1 MVFSIKKPVQ
11 STPLETLQS
20 ILTLET
26 VNAKELLTV
35 KENVIEIPNP
45 EISSKSRKRHLVG

>member
-1 MVFSIKKPVQ
+1 MVFSIKNPVQ